1 MVLFYGSK
9 EIVVYPS
16 IRKSIYNR
24 DFYFGFYCTANK
36 EQAERCAIRYEKKG
50 YVNKYNYIPNPALK
64 YLKFERITDEWLD
77 FIVACRVGKAHTYDI
92 VEGPMVDDAIFNYV
106 QDFVDGKITRVAF
119 WELVKYNHP
128 TYQISFHTISAL
140 DTLTFRGSETVYRNK
155 NNS

>member
-1 MVLFYGSK
+1 MFV
-9 EIVVYPS
+9 IV
-16 IRKSIYNR
+16 
-24 DFYFGFYCTANK
+24 
-36 EQAERCAIRYEKKG
+36 
-50 YVNKYNYIPNPALK
+50 
-64 YLKFERITDEWLD
+64 
-77 FIVACRVGKAHTYDI
+77 TYDI

-140 DTLTFRGSETVYRNK
+140 DTLTFTGSETVYRNK

>member
-36 EQAERCAIRYEKKG
+36 DQAERCAIRYEKKG

-64 YLKFERITDEWLD
+64 YLKFERITDKWLD
-77 FIVACRVGKAHTYDI
+77 FIVACRAGKAHTYDI
-92 VEGPMVDDAIFNYV
+92 VEGD
-106 QDFVDGKITRVAF
+106 
-119 WELVKYNHP
+119 
-128 TYQISFHTISAL
+128 
-140 DTLTFRGSETVYRNK
+140 
-155 NNS
+155 

>member
-24 DFYFGFYCTANK
+24 DFYFGFYCTENK

-77 FIVACRVGKAHTYDI
+77 FIVACRAGKVHTYDI
-92 VEGPMVDDAIFNYV
+92 VEGPMVDDAILNYV
-106 QDFVDGKITRVAF
+106 QDVVDGKITRVAF

-128 TYQISFHTISAL
+128 IYQISFHTISAL

>member
-77 FIVACRVGKAHTYDI
+77 FIVACRAGKVHTYVILLKDLWLMMRYLI
-92 VEGPMVDDAIFNYV
+92 M
-106 QDFVDGKITRVAF
+106 
-119 WELVKYNHP
+119 
-128 TYQISFHTISAL
+128 
-140 DTLTFRGSETVYRNK
+140 YRILWTEK
-155 NNS
+155 

>member
-36 EQAERCAIRYEKKG
+36 EQAERCAIRY
-50 YVNKYNYIPNPALK
+50 V
-64 YLKFERITDEWLD
+64 KFERITDEWLD
-77 FIVACRVGKAHTYDI
+77 FIVACRAGKVHTYDI

-128 TYQISFHTISAL
+128 IYQISFHTISAL

>member
-77 FIVACRVGKAHTYDI
+77 LKVA
-92 VEGPMVDDAIFNYV
+92 
-106 QDFVDGKITRVAF
+106 
-119 WELVKYNHP
+119 
-128 TYQISFHTISAL
+128 
-140 DTLTFRGSETVYRNK
+140 
-155 NNS
+155 